1 MELSINMNVSIGTTP
16 TLTKLLTVALATIRE
31 RSGLSDYKT
40 AQLAAPEPKARENA
54 PQAATEAPAATPA
67 AHEPTPQQ
75 ALDAITGTNKAAAE
89 LVNGLDLQP
98 VGTHAGE
105 PITNE
110 ALRAAI
116 AQVRIRIEGEDYMT
130 NKSSER
136 VKKYHRAIGD
146 MCKVIAAELGAD
158 IPTKLPDE
166 KRAAF
171 LKELEAIAVGED
183 GKLHW
188 KEAEF

>member
-31 RSGLSDYKT
+31 RSGLSDFKA
-40 AQLAAPEPKARENA
+40 AQLPAPEPKVRENA
-54 PQAATEAPAATPA
+54 PQAATEAPAAAPA
-67 AHEPTPQQ
+67 PEPTPQQ
-75 ALDAITGTNKAAAE
+75 ALDAITGTNEVAAE
-89 LVNGLDLQP
+89 LVSGLDLQP
-98 VGTHAGE
+98 VGTHVGE

-166 KRAAF
+166 KRTAF